1 MHVWKGQLEDRL
13 SMAAAEKARL
23 ERICVNG
30 VTASM
35 KGELISIFLG
45 TIIVSQALKQHS
57 LQKCS
62 Y

>member
-1 MHVWKGQLEDRL
+1 
-13 SMAAAEKARL
+13 MAAAEKARL

-45 TIIVSQALKQHS
+45 TIIVSPGSKTTFFTKMFLLTFSVRPFALII
-57 LQKCS
+57 
-62 Y
+62 